1 MTMHNPVEKQQVLLK
16 TLIIDVFQEFYYR
29 YKKQGLY
36 AFVIEID
43 ETFSLQSFLVSTETS
58 IFSDTEDKHQYLLEQ
73 DKWNLAKWKYRN
85 KISEE
90 NKLTLNKNNNFS
102 EQDSVISL
110 IFQDIYPQQDHQ
122 EKLNFY
128 LEIFTQSIS
137 YLTKIYS
144 LDRSRIIFLISAK
157 NQPNIIMETAQEL
170 NPPSSLLFE
179 CIADSKIQSNTIN
192 QLPIKLN
199 QADKDVLIDL
209 AQIVEMVEP
218 FDSLFVAHQAYLLTF
233 EPEFNEANLHIQNL
247 VRHISTIDNH
257 DFALSKEDIIERIH
271 YFYKT

>member
-1 MTMHNPVEKQQVLLK
+1 MRNQVENQHILLK

-29 YKKQGLY
+29 YKKHGIY
-36 AFVIEID
+36 AFIIEMD
-43 ETFSLQSFLVSTETS
+43 ETFALQSFLVSTEAS
-58 IFSDTEDKHQYLLEQ
+58 IFSDVENKHQYLVEQ
-73 DKWNLAKWKYRN
+73 DKWNLGKWKYRS

-90 NKLTLNKNNNFS
+90 NKQILNKDRNFS

-122 EKLNFY
+122 EKLNTY
-128 LEIFTQSIS
+128 LEAFNQAIL
-137 YLTKIYS
+137 YLTKIYN
-144 LDRSRIIFLISAK
+144 LDRSHILFLINAK
-157 NQPNIIMETAQEL
+157 NQSSTVLETAQEI

-179 CIADSKIQSNTIN
+179 FIADFQIQSNAAN
-192 QLPIKLN
+192 KLPIKLN
-199 QADKDVLIDL
+199 QADKDILIDL

-247 VRHISTIDNH
+247 IRHISTIDNH
-257 DFALSKEDIIERIH
+257 DFALSKADIIERIH
-271 YFYKT
+271 YFYKI

>member
-1 MTMHNPVEKQQVLLK
+1 MHNLVEKQQVLLK

-43 ETFSLQSFLVSTETS
+43 ESFALQNFLVSTETS
-58 IFSDTEDKHQYLLEQ
+58 IFSDIEDKHQYLLEQ

-90 NKLTLNKNNNFS
+90 NKLILNKDSNFS

-128 LEIFTQSIS
+128 LEIFTQAIS

-192 QLPIKLN
+192 HLPIKLN
-199 QADKDVLIDL
+199 QADKDILIDL

>member
-1 MTMHNPVEKQQVLLK
+1 M
-16 TLIIDVFQEFYYR
+16 
-29 YKKQGLY
+29 
-36 AFVIEID
+36 
-43 ETFSLQSFLVSTETS
+43 
-58 IFSDTEDKHQYLLEQ
+58 
-73 DKWNLAKWKYRN
+73 
-85 KISEE
+85 
-90 NKLTLNKNNNFS
+90 
-102 EQDSVISL
+102 
-110 IFQDIYPQQDHQ
+110 
-122 EKLNFY
+122 
-128 LEIFTQSIS
+128 
-137 YLTKIYS
+137 
-144 LDRSRIIFLISAK
+144 
-157 NQPNIIMETAQEL
+157 

-192 QLPIKLN
+192 HLPIKLN
-199 QADKDVLIDL
+199 QADKDILIDL